1 MATVIVK
8 VATVSL
14 QMANDLGK
22 VATVQVNL
30 ATVPAQMATP
40 AQFIE
45 VIPIKAV
52 IKCNGRDGINESSF
66 VEMKMKLKS
75 DK

>member
-1 MATVIVK
+1 MATVQ
-8 VATVSL
+8 A
-14 QMANDLGK
+14 
-22 VATVQVNL
+22 NL

-66 VEMKMKLKS
+66 RRDENEVEIG
-75 DK
+75 

>member
-1 MATVIVK
+1 MATVIAK

-66 VEMKMKLKS
+66 RRDENVVEIV
-75 DK
+75 